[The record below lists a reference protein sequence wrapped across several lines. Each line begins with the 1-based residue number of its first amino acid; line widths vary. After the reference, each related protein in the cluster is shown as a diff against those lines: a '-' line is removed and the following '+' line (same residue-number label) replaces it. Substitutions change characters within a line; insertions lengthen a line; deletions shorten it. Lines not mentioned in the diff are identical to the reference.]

1 MGLLS
6 SAASVWA
13 LAMSAA
19 VQDAEAFCR
28 QTLCNTQLA
37 AYLNSTF
44 VCWGGDIR
52 QPDAYRLSNRHVLSA
67 LEAREPY
74 VLP

>member
-1 MGLLS
+1 
-6 SAASVWA
+6 
-13 LAMSAA
+13 MSAA

-28 QTLCNTQLA
+28 QTLCNSQLS

-52 QPDAYRLSNRHVLSA
+52 HPDAYRLSNRYISSDLKLNSSCVLS
-67 LEAREPY
+67 
-74 VLP
+74 